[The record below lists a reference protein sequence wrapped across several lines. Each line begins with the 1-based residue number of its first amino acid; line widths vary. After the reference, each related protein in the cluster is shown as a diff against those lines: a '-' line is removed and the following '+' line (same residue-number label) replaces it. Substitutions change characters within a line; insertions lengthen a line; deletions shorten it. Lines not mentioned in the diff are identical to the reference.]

1 MLYFHLWKLIFMLKQ
16 FFTLVFC
23 TIVLASCSYFENKS
37 TKEPLQMVDT
47 IVDFNSVDAF
57 PLFPECKD
65 IPSRAKQKICFQ
77 VKIAE
82 YINASLKQY
91 DLNAKEFINDTVLVK
106 LIINSRGI
114 ASLSSVQISN
124 KTEALLPEFD
134 SLLKVSLQQ
143 LPTLLPAI
151 KRNMPVTTEF
161 TLPIILKN

>member
-1 MLYFHLWKLIFMLKQ
+1 MLKQ

-23 TIVLASCSYFENKS
+23 TILVASCSYFENKS
-37 TKEPLQMVDT
+37 TKESLHVVDT

-65 IPSRAKQKICFQ
+65 IPSRVKQKICFQ
-77 VKIAE
+77 IEIAE
-82 YINASLKQY
+82 HIHASLKQY
-91 DLNAKEFINDTVLVK
+91 DLNSKELINDTVLVRLK
-106 LIINSRGI
+106 INSLGV

-124 KTEALLPEFD
+124 KTEELLPEFD
-134 SLLKVSLQQ
+134 SLLKVSLQK

-151 KRNMPVTTEF
+151 KRDMPVTIEF

>member
-1 MLYFHLWKLIFMLKQ
+1 MLKQ

-23 TIVLASCSYFENKS
+23 TILVASCSYFENKS
-37 TKEPLQMVDT
+37 TKESLHVVDT

-65 IPSRAKQKICFQ
+65 IPSRVKQKICFQ
-77 VKIAE
+77 IEIAE
-82 YINASLKQY
+82 HIRASLKLY
-91 DLNAKEFINDTVLVK
+91 ELNSKELINDTVLVILK
-106 LIINSRGI
+106 INSLGV
-114 ASLSSVQISN
+114 ASLSSVQISK

-134 SLLKVSLQQ
+134 SLLKVSLQK

-151 KRNMPVTTEF
+151 KRDMPVTIEF